1 MRQDVHAGRDAHAGV
16 RADVKRLHS
25 VREALCLLDFDDPSI
40 ADMRHGLL
48 RAALPGPFL
57 RAAEGR
63 RFLGFL
69 FTLHPQM
76 VRLPSRPRPNARG
89 VSLALVHCRSCQQ
102 YESKMQCRSFFL
114 AMTA

>member
-1 MRQDVHAGRDAHAGV
+1 MRRDVHAGRGARAGV

-25 VREALCLLDFDDPSI
+25 VRKALCLLDFDDPSI

-69 FTLHPQM
+69 FKLHPQM
-76 VRLPSRPRPNARG
+76 VQLPSRPMHVPSRLPLSTAGLARIIG
-89 VSLALVHCRSCQQ
+89 
-102 YESKMQCRSFFL
+102 
-114 AMTA
+114 